1 MGAALLAGTA
11 TGVYPDLATAVSRT
25 LRFSG
30 HIEPF
35 PDDVAAYGGGIQPE
49 GRYAGFP
56 SVLQDMPQSLRSF
69 GMT

>member
-1 MGAALLAGTA
+1 MKCVPQVTEAACLGAALLAGTA

-35 PDDVAAYGGGIQPE
+35 PDAVAAYG
-49 GRYAGFP
+49 
-56 SVLQDMPQSLRSF
+56 
-69 GMT
+69 

>member
-1 MGAALLAGTA
+1 MKCVPQVTEAACMGAALLAGTA

-35 PDDVAAYGGGIQPE
+35 PDDVAAYGGGI
-49 GRYAGFP
+49 
-56 SVLQDMPQSLRSF
+56 
-69 GMT
+69 